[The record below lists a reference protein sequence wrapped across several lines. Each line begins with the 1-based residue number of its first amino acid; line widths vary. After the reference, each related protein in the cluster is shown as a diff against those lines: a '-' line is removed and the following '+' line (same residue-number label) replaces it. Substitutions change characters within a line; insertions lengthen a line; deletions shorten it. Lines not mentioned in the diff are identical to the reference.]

1 MVLEKKRQ
9 QHLLSGSRRI
19 ESFFFNVGVNSCDA
33 GRRGNNAAFVF
44 ASARRGSC
52 GCCLGLL
59 WAAKWRSREPWGLPA
74 GGGEERRV
82 GGGREGGGILGSL
95 VQRVRDGVAGL
106 DCGVGGGVHE
116 WRMERWE

>member
-82 GGGREGGGILGSL
+82 GGGRGGDFGESGAESERRGCGSRL
-95 VQRVRDGVAGL
+95 WGW
-106 DCGVGGGVHE
+106 GGCS
-116 WRMERWE
+116 